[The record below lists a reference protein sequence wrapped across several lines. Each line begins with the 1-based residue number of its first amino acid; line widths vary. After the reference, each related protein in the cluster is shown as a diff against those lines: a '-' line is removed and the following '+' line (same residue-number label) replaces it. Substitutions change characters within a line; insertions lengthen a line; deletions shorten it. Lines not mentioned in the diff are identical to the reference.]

1 MKCSLLEDQNSK
13 QVGRLY
19 TTFERYQGVVGSVVS
34 AVRSRKRIQIYRLTR
49 RPIIEADIARF
60 RKELEIW
67 KGFRCFA
74 SRLRLARL
82 DLCFEPWSLY
92 VYVSEPLALGPGSV
106 YGTSAPSLRWR
117 CKELVENLLATSAL
131 TSPALANIADSP
143 AGMTYLRAR
152 ET

>member
-60 RKELEIW
+60 FEKSLKFG
-67 KGFRCFA
+67 KGFDV

-143 AGMTYLRAR
+143 AGMTYLRPR